1 MSVRLAAGV
10 PLRSARRISVT
21 PTYYFNKLRSSQ
33 RFDRLGRIGKGSP
46 DSLSPVLG
54 NLYGMQIGRIQT
66 KNNSRLKKTE
76 SKPANQGK
84 IPLSD
89 HQSSEGKFRVCQ
101 ARQQEE
107 RRSERTHRNQE
118 TKGQSKQE
126 RIHTNGSARSIGN
139 QQYRASIA
147 RKRRL
152 SRTRAGAETSAQ
164 GQSTVTKVL
173 GRSLHWT
180 KRLHMRIT
188 SPPR

>member
-1 MSVRLAAGV
+1 MSVRLAAGF
-10 PLRSARRISVT
+10 PLRSARRITVT
-21 PTYYFNKLRSSQ
+21 PIYYPLNKLRSSQ
-33 RFDRLGRIGKGSP
+33 RFDRLGRLGKSSP
-46 DSLSPVLG
+46 GSLSPVLG
-54 NLYGMQIGRIQT
+54 NLYGMQIGRIRT
-66 KNNSRLKKTE
+66 KNNSRFKKPE

-89 HQSSEGKFRVCQ
+89 QSSEGKFRVCQ

-107 RRSERTHRNQE
+107 RGSERTHRNQE

-173 GRSLHWT
+173 GGSVH
-180 KRLHMRIT
+180 RIQ
-188 SPPR
+188 